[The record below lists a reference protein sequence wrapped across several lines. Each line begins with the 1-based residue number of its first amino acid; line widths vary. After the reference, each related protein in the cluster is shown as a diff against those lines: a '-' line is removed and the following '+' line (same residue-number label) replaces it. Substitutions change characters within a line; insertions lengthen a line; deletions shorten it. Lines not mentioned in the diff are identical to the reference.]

1 MTSPN
6 TRAQVPAN
14 SASNGADHAL
24 PAQTPAS
31 GPINVAA
38 APMSNLEP
46 EGSGIRESAPAAAP
60 DIMDTEQDAYARKRG
75 YRNIDNLLDNP
86 RRM

>member
-1 MTSPN
+1 MSNNRP
-6 TRAQVPAN
+6 QVPAS
-14 SASNGADHAL
+14 SASNGGAL
-24 PAQTPAS
+24 ESSQKPAS

-75 YRNIDNLLDNP
+75 DRNIDNLLDNP